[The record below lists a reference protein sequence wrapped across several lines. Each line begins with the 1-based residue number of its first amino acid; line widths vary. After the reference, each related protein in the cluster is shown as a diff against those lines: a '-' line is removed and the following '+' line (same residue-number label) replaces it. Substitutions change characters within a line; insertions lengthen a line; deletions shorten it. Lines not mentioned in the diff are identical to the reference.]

1 MEQELGVLLDPIGSD
16 AKRCKVLR
24 TARAGGDPVL
34 LASHAAIFDIP
45 SYVDVPLPISSKIIK
60 LLLDKLLTM
69 LAVSFIST
77 IKVDS
82 PELIL
87 SDAPTLVKILS
98 KIPISAFSAGTK
110 QPNIQPQI

>member
-45 SYVDVPLPISSKIIK
+45 SYVVIVLHSVVTHEQLPNAI
-60 LLLDKLLTM
+60 L
-69 LAVSFIST
+69 FILGG
-77 IKVDS
+77 VDRFVRRS
-82 PELIL
+82 VWLY
-87 SDAPTLVKILS
+87 
-98 KIPISAFSAGTK
+98 
-110 QPNIQPQI
+110 